1 MQSVRIL
8 KVMTDQLLVSKL
20 SRPAQVLA
28 VIVLSLAAAT
38 SLSAQAAGSAG
49 SQPTKVLDTTAL
61 HPPKGATVAI
71 VEFSDLECPA
81 CAHAN
86 PVLKDAAAKYK
97 IPWVRRDYLIPAHP
111 WSKTAAV
118 NARWF
123 DTLGN
128 GAGDAYRDAVF
139 ASQQTIYNVN
149 VLARFTENFASSHKI
164 ALPFAIDPQS
174 KLAGLVMTDNDLG
187 KKTGVQHTPTI
198 FIVYKGS
205 KGDQYLEVENA
216 DRDLYKTI
224 DMALA
229 EAKQAAPAVHAAA
242 APVHHTAKK

>member
-1 MQSVRIL
+1 MHSVRIL
-8 KVMTDQLLVSKL
+8 KVMTDQLLVGKL
-20 SRPAQVLA
+20 SRPAQILA
-28 VIVLSLAAAT
+28 VIALSLTAAT
-38 SLSAQAAGSAG
+38 TVVAQAAGP
-49 SQPTKVLDTTAL
+49 QPTKVQDTSAL

-128 GAGDAYRDAVF
+128 GAGDAYRDAIF

-174 KLAGLVMTDNDLG
+174 KLAGLVMADDDLG
-187 KKTGVQHTPTI
+187 KKTGIQHTPTI

-216 DRDLYKTI
+216 DRDLYRTI

>member
-1 MQSVRIL
+1 MQSARIL

-28 VIVLSLAAAT
+28 VVALSLAAAT
-38 SLSAQAAGSAG
+38 SLAAQAAG
-49 SQPTKVLDTTAL
+49 SQPTKVLDATAL

-123 DTLGN
+123 DTQGN

-139 ASQQTIYNVN
+139 ANQPSIYNVN

-174 KLAGLVMTDNDLG
+174 KLVAMVMADDDLG

-216 DRDLYKTI
+216 DRDLYRTI

-229 EAKQAAPAVHAAA
+229 EAKQAAPAVHTAA

>member
-28 VIVLSLAAAT
+28 VIALSLAGAT
-38 SLSAQAAGSAG
+38 SLAAQAAGP
-49 SQPTKVLDTTAL
+49 QPTKVQDTTAL

-86 PVLKDAAAKYK
+86 PVLRDAAAKYK

-123 DTLGN
+123 DTQGN
-128 GAGDAYRDAVF
+128 GAGDAYRDAIF
-139 ASQQTIYNVN
+139 ANQPTIYNVN
-149 VLARFTENFASSHKI
+149 ELARFTENFASSHKI
-164 ALPFAIDPQS
+164 ALPFAIDPQN
-174 KLAGLVMTDNDLG
+174 KLAGLVMADDDLG
-187 KKTGVQHTPTI
+187 KKTGIQHTPTI
-198 FIVYKGS
+198 FIVYKGA

-216 DRDLYKTI
+216 DRDLYRTI
-224 DMALA
+224 DMAVA